1 MSMKIKQIDINSF
14 RGIPE
19 LQLVLDGKSL
29 LLYGENGT
37 GKSSIVD
44 AVEFFFNKNVSHLK
58 NTKFLSLDKHVPHI
72 NSNLLDVG
80 IDITFVPGNYSLE
93 RKYHQSL
100 LIPDEDEIK
109 HYFEIAQNKTF
120 ILRRAQ
126 LMEFIISKPSE
137 RFRALANLIGISDLD
152 SIELS
157 LKHVRD
163 KLSAEVQHKRKIRD
177 AVLLSVS
184 EQLNDFLLDFDGIL
198 PSLNTIII
206 EAGLEP
212 LSSLELAEDYAA
224 NMLKSVKGK
233 SEDKLLHLNKL
244 LETLD
249 ISLFGNDVIEK
260 YIEFNK
266 IVSHLFNEKINRKL
280 SLEKLLK
287 DGHDLISEDNM
298 TKCPLCGQD
307 IDTELLLSEIN
318 SRLEIISKLSDEY
331 SLITQLQTEILHEIT
346 LIITEIKLILE
357 YTGKFEQL
365 YEQTQKLLGI
375 IDSLNGLKSDIELK
389 GELKQ
394 NNAAQDINV
403 LNNIINQLLKEIQA
417 IGKDL
422 LAATDL
428 TDEEKNV
435 LKIVRIVEQID
446 AKIKNRSGINDE
458 MNYISKKYQVA
469 EDIYSTFVQTKNE
482 KVREIFSL
490 IESDIDN
497 FYSTLHPDDPHNSIK
512 LTIEKR
518 ASANIQI
525 KSFGMGW
532 EDPRAYISEGHLDSL
547 GLCVFLAFINKF
559 NNDCSLV
566 ILDDVVSTIDSQ
578 HRLKICKLLFTDF
591 KDKQFIITT
600 HDSIWYNQLKSA
612 QIAHNINNDFL
623 NMSIKNW
630 TLEEGPVIENHKNR
644 WERIESKLFNGDIN
658 GAANA
663 GRQYLEE
670 VLSNIA
676 EITVT
681 KISYKKSGRYTVGDF
696 FDPVKNRM
704 NKLLVDSPYKDK
716 LNSIFADL
724 QSTMLLSNLLSHNNP
739 DASNISI
746 AEVRDFCN
754 YVHDLENMFK
764 CRGCGKFIVYNSD
777 ISMMFC
783 SNRKCTDKLRVET
796 N

>member
-1 MSMKIKQIDINSF
+1 MATKIKQININSF

-19 LQLVLDGKSL
+19 LQLELDGKSL

-44 AVEFFFNKNVSHLK
+44 AVEFFFNENVGHLK
-58 NTKFLSLDKHVPHI
+58 NTRFLSLDKHGPHI
-72 NSNLLDVG
+72 HSNLYDVG
-80 IDITFVPGNYSLE
+80 IGITFVPGNYSLE
-93 RKYHQSL
+93 RKYYQSPL
-100 LIPDEDEIK
+100 VPDEDEIK

-126 LMEFIISKPSE
+126 LIEFIISKPSD

-163 KLSAEVQHKRKIRD
+163 KLNAEVQHKRKIRD

-184 EQLNDFLLDFDGIL
+184 EQLDEFIFDVDDIL
-198 PSLNTIII
+198 PLLNNIII

-212 LSSLELAEDYAA
+212 LSSLELAKNYAST
-224 NMLKSVKGK
+224 MLKSVKGK
-233 SEDKLLHLNKL
+233 SEDKLLFLNKL

-249 ISLFGNDVIEK
+249 LSLFGNDFIEK
-260 YIEFNK
+260 YAEFNK
-266 IVSHLFNEKINRKL
+266 IVTFLFAEKIDMQL

-287 DGHDLISEDNM
+287 DGRDLISIGNM

-307 IDTELLLSEIN
+307 IDTELILSEIN
-318 SRLEIISKLSDEY
+318 SRLELISKLSEEY
-331 SLITQLQTEILHEIT
+331 SQITQLSTEIIEVIVS
-346 LIITEIKLILE
+346 IITKIELISE
-357 YTGKFEQL
+357 YADKFEQL
-365 YEQTQKLLGI
+365 NEQTQKLGGI
-375 IDSLNGLKSDIELK
+375 IDSLNALKSDIELK

-403 LNNIINQLLKEIQA
+403 LNNIINFLLKEIQK
-417 IGKDL
+417 IGEDL
-422 LAATDL
+422 LTATDL

-435 LKIVRIVEQID
+435 LGIVRIVEQID
-446 AKIKNRSGINDE
+446 AKIKNHSGINDKL
-458 MNYISKKYQVA
+458 NQVSKKYQVA
-469 EDIYSTFVQTKNE
+469 ETIYSNFVQTKNT
-482 KVREIFSL
+482 KVQEIFSL
-490 IESDIDN
+490 IESDIDT

-518 ASANIQI
+518 ASANIKI
-525 KSFGMGW
+525 KSFGAGW

-547 GLCVFLAFINKF
+547 GLCVFLAFIRKF
-559 NNDCSLV
+559 NNGCSLA

-578 HRLKICKLLFTDF
+578 HRQKICKLLFNEF
-591 KDKQFIITT
+591 KDKQFVITT
-600 HDSIWYNQLKSA
+600 HDSIWYDQLKSA
-612 QIAHNINNDFL
+612 QIAYNVQNNFL

-630 TLEEGPVIENHKNR
+630 TIEAGPIVENHKNR
-644 WERIESKLFNGDIN
+644 WERIESKLCDGDKN
-658 GAANA
+658 GAANE
-663 GRQYLEE
+663 GRQYLED

-681 KISYKKSGRYTVGDF
+681 NIAYKKSGRYSVGDF

-704 NKLLVDSPYKDK
+704 NKLLPDSPYKSK

-724 QSTMLLSNLLSHNNP
+724 QSIMRLSNFLSHNNP

-746 AEVRDFCN
+746 SEVRDFCN
-754 YVHDLENMFK
+754 HVHDLENMFK
-764 CRGCGKFIVYNSD
+764 CYGCDKVIVYNRD
-777 ISMMFC
+777 ISMLLC
-783 SNRKCTDKLRVET
+783 PNKKCTNKLIVNT
-796 N
+796 K